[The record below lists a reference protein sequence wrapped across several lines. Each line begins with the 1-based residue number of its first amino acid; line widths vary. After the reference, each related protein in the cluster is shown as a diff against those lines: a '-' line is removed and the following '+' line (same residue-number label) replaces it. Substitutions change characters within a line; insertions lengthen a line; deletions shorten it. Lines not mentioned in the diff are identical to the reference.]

1 MNEIGIITKSQKE
14 LYYVKTEENTFK
26 SKARGVFR
34 DKNIK
39 PLVGDKVEIQI
50 LEDGTAYIEKVFER
64 KNSLVRPPIANIDQ
78 IILIS
83 SLVEP
88 KLNYTIFD
96 KYLVMLEHFGID
108 VKIVINKIELASE
121 AEIEEFNKIYSLTDY
136 NYIFTSAVE
145 NIGIDELKTM
155 MSGKISSFAGPS
167 GVGKST
173 LLNRISSEINAETG
187 DISKKTS
194 RGKHTTRHVELFEL
208 YEDTFIFD
216 TPGFSSLALD
226 FIEEFRDVK
235 EYFTEFKKYKQDCKF
250 ANCLHLNEPNC
261 AVKSALENGEISQSR
276 YNNYKYIIDEIK
288 NNRRY

>member
-88 KLNYTIFD
+88 KLNYTVFD

-216 TPGFSSLALD
+216 TPGFSSLTLD

>member
-216 TPGFSSLALD
+216 TPGFSSLTLD